1 MKKIILALAIAFG
14 SLVSFTANACGL
26 PDSTTHV
33 GELMSID
40 KQEKQFTILDMMLGI
55 PVSFIADTR
64 ILSDLEGAKGT
75 IQVDF
80 EKQGDQLKA
89 LAVRY

>member
-1 MKKIILALAIAFG
+1 MKKLLLAITITFG
-14 SLVSFTANACGL
+14 LLVSSAGNACGL

-33 GELMSID
+33 GELVSID
-40 KQEKQFTILDMMLGI
+40 KEVNRFTILDMMLGVPI
-55 PVSFIADTR
+55 SFIADAQ

-89 LAVRY
+89 IAVRR

>member
-1 MKKIILALAIAFG
+1 M
-14 SLVSFTANACGL
+14 

-55 PVSFIADTR
+55 PVSFIADAR

-80 EKQGDQLKA
+80 EKQGDQLRT
-89 LAVRY
+89 LAVRH

>member
-1 MKKIILALAIAFG
+1 MKKIVLAIAITFG
-14 SLVSFTANACGL
+14 SLVSFTGNACGM

-33 GELMSID
+33 GGLMSID
-40 KQEKQFTILDMMLGI
+40 KQEQQFTILDMMLGI
-55 PVSFIADTR
+55 PVSFIADAR

-89 LAVRY
+89 LAVRH

>member
-1 MKKIILALAIAFG
+1 MKKLILAIAITFG
-14 SLVSFTANACGL
+14 SLASFTVNACGM

-33 GELMSID
+33 GQLMSID

-55 PVSFIADTR
+55 PISFIADAR

-89 LAVRY
+89 LAVRQ

>member
-1 MKKIILALAIAFG
+1 
-14 SLVSFTANACGL
+14 
-26 PDSTTHV
+26 
-33 GELMSID
+33 
-40 KQEKQFTILDMMLGI
+40 MLGVPI
-55 PVSFIADTR
+55 SFIADPQ

-89 LAVRY
+89 IAVRR

>member
-1 MKKIILALAIAFG
+1 MKKLILAIAITFG
-14 SLVSFTANACGL
+14 LLVSFAGNACGI

-33 GELMSID
+33 GALMSID
-40 KQEKQFTILDMMLGI
+40 KEENQFTILDMMLGI
-55 PVSFIADTR
+55 PISFIADPQ

-89 LAVRY
+89 IAVRR